1 MANQIFIEVQNFLGG
16 VDYPASRDELVAAA
30 SEAGA
35 GDTVLEALRGLPDR
49 QFDGPTAV
57 SEGLAS

>member
-16 VDYPASRDELVAAA
+16 VDYPASRDQLVAAA

-35 GDTVLEALRGLPDR
+35 GDGVLEALRGLPD
-49 QFDGPTAV
+49 QQYDGPAAV
-57 SEGLAS
+57 SERLSS